1 MSFSGGKVLVNVSD
15 IIKEPSWQVR
25 EKLTA
30 SRVKAYRTS
39 YNSGADM
46 PPVRLADVRGA
57 LYLVDGWHRMA
68 AQEELSRKQVEAT
81 IMPMTRKEAMWAA
94 ASANLTHGEA
104 YRKDERRKAFSVFIT
119 TKQHVQRGKPLS
131 YREMAA
137 AFGGNPSHV
146 TLRNWI
152 KQDFPDVFRALE
164 KHRSGEWSPDMI
176 QRREVPSEEVFALG
190 KVDELLAKAVGHA
203 RAISAPSARRRL
215 AAMVERAQQA
225 IERGA
230 VYAATPI
237 ENDDF

>member
-1 MSFSGGKVLVNVSD
+1 MSFGSDKVLVNVSD

-25 EKLTA
+25 DKLTT

-39 YNSGADM
+39 YNAGAEM

-68 AQEELSRKQVEAT
+68 AQEELGRKQVEAT

-94 ASANLTHGEA
+94 AAANLTHGEA
-104 YRKDERRKAFSVFIT
+104 YRKDERRKAFGVFIT
-119 TKQHVQRGKPLS
+119 TKQHVQRGKALS

-152 KQDFPDVFRALE
+152 RQDFPDVFKALE
-164 KHRSGEWSPDMI
+164 KHRTGKWSPDMI
-176 QRREVPSEEVFALG
+176 QHREVPTEEVFALS

-203 RAISAPSARRRL
+203 RAISSPAVRRKL
-215 AAMVERAQQA
+215 VAMVERAQKA
-225 IERGA
+225 IEKGA
-230 VYAATPI
+230 VYEATPI
-237 ENDDF
+237 QNDDF